1 MNVDGIEKLMLRRE
15 TGDLTDVEYL
25 DASKLAIHNLPTQ
38 TADEEA
44 EKQAMLA
51 HIEELRARAVYW
63 QNREIEDLAGQVEDW
78 LMEPHIQQP

>member
-25 DASKLAIHNLPTQ
+25 DASKLAITNLKPNSP
-38 TADEEA
+38 DEEA
-44 EKQAMLA
+44 EKSALLA
-51 HIEELRARAVYW
+51 HIEELRVRALYW
-63 QNREIEDLAGQVEDW
+63 QNREIEELAGQVEDW